1 MSTTDG
7 GSSEKR
13 FSPNDKWW
21 EPGNDDLRRARYGQQ
36 VGYIREAMANA
47 NFPVEVFPPGA
58 SNSDVRY
65 MYRADSI
72 ITRDD
77 GQDSGDAEKV
87 RSILGLPSGVDKS
100 ADDLPDPIKGM
111 RAHRLPRGRRAADA
125 LAQIEA
131 TLGPGLAEHDYL
143 LHVSGSSCC
152 AATEPAMPPKSN
164 KIEPSP
170 PRNGDQSAGQ
180 GVTVA
185 VVDTGVLTSVTSQH
199 EWLQNGVD
207 GDAEPPPSQMGH
219 YRGHGTFV
227 AGVVRSM
234 APSARVK
241 VFSLLKYGGA
251 AFESQIAP
259 QLVAAFNSGADIISM
274 SAGTETAPGDVL
286 VALQAFYDS
295 YLKGSNKIMVC
306 AAGND
311 ASLGPFAPA
320 SQGWPVAVG
329 ALNADDTLAGYSNRG
344 PWVDVFARGTD
355 VINAFPNGPYHYM
368 EAPLQGQPDAV
379 FNNGMASWSGTS
391 FATPL
396 VSGVLAARMS
406 RHGENAAQ
414 AWASLSS
421 IAATRAASNGG
432 MWIVRPE
439 DAAS

>member
-7 GSSEKR
+7 GSSGQQ
-13 FSPNDKWW
+13 FSPNAKWW
-21 EPGNDDLRRARYGQQ
+21 EPGNDDLLRARYGQQ
-36 VGYIREAMANA
+36 VGYIREAMTKA

-65 MYRADSI
+65 IYRADSI

-77 GQDSGDAEKV
+77 GQNSGDAEKV
-87 RSILGLPSGVDKS
+87 RSILGLPSGIDKS
-100 ADDLPDPIKGM
+100 ADDLPDPIRGM

-125 LAQIEA
+125 LAQVEA

-152 AATEPAMPPKSN
+152 AATEPALPVKSR
-164 KIEPSP
+164 KPVPSP
-170 PRNGDQSAGQ
+170 KPNDDQSAGQ

-185 VVDTGVLTSVTSQH
+185 VVDTGLLSSVTNQH
-199 EWLQNGVD
+199 DWLRNGVD
-207 GDAEPPPSQMGH
+207 GEAEPDPTQMGH

-227 AGVVRSM
+227 AGVVRTM

-286 VALQAFYDS
+286 VALQAFYNN
-295 YLKGSNKIMVC
+295 YMKGSNKIMVC

-311 ASLGPFAPA
+311 AGLGPFAPA
-320 SQGWPVAVG
+320 SEGWPVAVG
-329 ALNADDTLAGYSNRG
+329 ALNADETLAGYSNRG

-355 VINAFPNGPYHYM
+355 VVNAFPNGPYTYM
-368 EAPLQGQPDAV
+368 EAPMQGRPDAV
-379 FNNGMASWSGTS
+379 FTNWMASWSGTS

-406 RHGENAAQ
+406 KHGENAAQ
-414 AWASLSS
+414 AWASISS
-421 IAATRAASNGG
+421 IAAGRAASNNG

>member
-1 MSTTDG
+1 VS
-7 GSSEKR
+7 
-13 FSPNDKWW
+13 
-21 EPGNDDLRRARYGQQ
+21 
-36 VGYIREAMANA
+36 
-47 NFPVEVFPPGA
+47 
-58 SNSDVRY
+58 Y
-65 MYRADSI
+65 MYRADTI
-72 ITRDD
+72 ISRDD
-77 GQDSGDAEKV
+77 AHDSGDAEKV
-87 RSILGLPSGVDKS
+87 RSILRLPSGVDKS
-100 ADDLPDPIKGM
+100 EDDLPDPIKGM
-111 RAHRLPRGRRAADA
+111 RTHRLPRGRRAADA
-125 LAQIEA
+125 LAEIQA
-131 TLGPGLAEHDYL
+131 TLGPGFAEHDYL

-152 AATEPAMPPKSN
+152 AATEPAVPPKAR
-164 KIEPSP
+164 KVEPSP
-170 PRNGDQSAGQ
+170 KTNTDQSAGQ

-199 EWLQNGVD
+199 EWLQQGVD
-207 GDAEPPPSQMGH
+207 GDAEPPPAQMGH

-227 AGVVRSM
+227 AGVVRTM
-234 APSARVK
+234 APSARVR

-286 VALQAFYDS
+286 FAMQAFYDS

-320 SQGWPVAVG
+320 NQGWPVAVG
-329 ALNADDTLAGYSNRG
+329 ALNADETMAGYSNRG

-355 VINAFPNGPYHYM
+355 VVNAFPNGPYHYM

-379 FNNGMASWSGTS
+379 FNDGMASWSGTS

-406 RHGENAAQ
+406 RYGQNAVQ

-421 IAATRAASNGG
+421 IAETRAPANNG
-432 MWIVRPE
+432 MWIVRPN
-439 DAAS
+439 DASS